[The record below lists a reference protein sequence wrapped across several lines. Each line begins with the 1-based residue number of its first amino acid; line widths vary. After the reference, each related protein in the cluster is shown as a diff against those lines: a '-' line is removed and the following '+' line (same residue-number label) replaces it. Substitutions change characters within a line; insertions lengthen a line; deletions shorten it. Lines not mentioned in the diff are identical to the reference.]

1 MAGKPCT
8 LWVLKSYMYVWFYR
22 ERLSIKIEMH
32 LPRWLEDWSNWF
44 GKHEDANGFFKKNFV
59 FQISTFCMPKWEE
72 EKCQNQAQCCKT
84 KQKPTLLIVV
94 YFMVYSKYH
103 INYLLPT
110 HDVIVYCIVKKLNLW
125 ILNYKEYSKG
135 LQNM

>member
-1 MAGKPCT
+1 MAGKHCT

-44 GKHEDANGFFKKNFV
+44 GKHEDANGFLKKISFFRSVFFV
-59 FQISTFCMPKWEE
+59 
-72 EKCQNQAQCCKT
+72 CQNEKKKSAKIRLNAPN
-84 KQKPTLLIVV
+84 QKPTLLIV
-94 YFMVYSKYH
+94 YLRGLFQ
-103 INYLLPT
+103 IPWNYLLPT
-110 HDVIVYCIVKKLNLW
+110 LDVIVYCIVKKLNLW

>member
-44 GKHEDANGFFKKNFV
+44 GKHEDANGFLKKISFFRSVFFV
-59 FQISTFCMPKWEE
+59 
-72 EKCQNQAQCCKT
+72 CQNEKKKSAKIRLNAP
-84 KQKPTLLIVV
+84 KQNPTLLIV
-94 YFMVYSKYH
+94 YFIMVYSKYH

>member
-44 GKHEDANGFFKKNFV
+44 GKHEDANGFFKKNSFFISVFFV
-59 FQISTFCMPKWEE
+59 
-72 EKCQNQAQCCKT
+72 CQNEKKKSAKIRLNAQ
-84 KQKPTLLIVV
+84 KQNPTLLI
-94 YFMVYSKYH
+94 YSLFHGFIPNTISTTY
-103 INYLLPT
+103 LPT
-110 HDVIVYCIVKKLNLW
+110 HYVIVYCIVKKLNLW

-135 LQNM
+135 LQNV